1 MPIRRLSYSREIPP
15 PLSAS
20 DWEHALDVLGEAA
33 AVEGPVPFP
42 EPVLESL
49 RRLVPCDVV
58 SYHEQPLGVPAIAFA
73 GERRGEWTVEICDAE
88 ACYWH
93 QDHLGPVD
101 GARMLS
107 DVLSLREYHRLELYQ
122 EAGEPLGVE
131 YMMRLWLDSRGDR
144 GARLEFDRQSRD
156 FQERDRAK
164 LDLLLPYLKQFR
176 RNAAARR
183 RAATAPRGEP
193 VEVTPREREV
203 LELVAEGRTNNEV
216 ARILWISPGTVRK
229 HLENSYETLGV
240 HSRTAA
246 VALLFA
252 PLSASVEDRKQ
263 GMPA

>member
-1 MPIRRLSYSREIPP
+1 VPIRRLSYPGPIPA
-15 PLSAS
+15 LSAS
-20 DWEHALDVLGEAA
+20 DYERALDVLGEAA
-33 AVEGPVPFP
+33 AVEGPTPFP
-42 EPVLESL
+42 EPVLDSL
-49 RRLVPCDVV
+49 RRFVPCDVV
-58 SYHEQPLGVPAIAFA
+58 SYHEQPLGVPAIAFT
-73 GERRGEWTVEICDAE
+73 GERRGDWTLEIVEAE

-93 QDHLGPVD
+93 QDHLRPAD

-107 DVLSLREYHRLELYQ
+107 DFLSPREYHRLELYQ
-122 EAGEPLGVE
+122 EAGAPLGVE
-131 YMMRLWLDSRGDR
+131 YMMRLWLDPRGDR

-156 FQERDRAK
+156 FEERDRAK
-164 LDLLLPYLKQFR
+164 LDLILPYLKQFR
-176 RNAAARR
+176 RNAATRR
-183 RAATAPRGEP
+183 RGTAADTRAP

-203 LELVAEGRTNNEV
+203 LELVAEGKTNDEV